1 MRDLDLRVIR
11 VGEFTWS
18 VMKPRKGKYD
28 FSLFD
33 SFLELAEATEMKV
46 IFCTPTATPP
56 VWMTERYPEILN
68 CDINGVSYQDGER
81 RRYNT
86 NKKEN
91 RICE

>member
-33 SFLELAEATEMKV
+33 FFLELAEEGNESDLLYA
-46 IFCTPTATPP
+46 
-56 VWMTERYPEILN
+56 
-68 CDINGVSYQDGER
+68 
-81 RRYNT
+81 
-86 NKKEN
+86 
-91 RICE
+91 

>member
-33 SFLELAEATEMKV
+33 FFLELAEEGNDCLLYTSDAADE
-46 IFCTPTATPP
+46 
-56 VWMTERYPEILN
+56 L
-68 CDINGVSYQDGER
+68 
-81 RRYNT
+81 
-86 NKKEN
+86 
-91 RICE
+91 

>member
-1 MRDLDLRVIR
+1 M
-11 VGEFTWS
+11 
-18 VMKPRKGKYD
+18 
-28 FSLFD
+28 
-33 SFLELAEATEMKV
+33 
-46 IFCTPTATPP
+46 IFCTPTAALL
-56 VWMTERYPEILN
+56 VWITERYPEILN

>member
-11 VGEFTWS
+11 VGEFTW
-18 VMKPRKGKYD
+18 RR
-28 FSLFD
+28 
-33 SFLELAEATEMKV
+33 EMKV
-46 IFCTPTATPP
+46 IFCTPTATLL
-56 VWMTERYPEILN
+56 VWITERYPEILN